1 MRSWRPWETDTQPPA
16 PSHPNT
22 LGPKPL
28 PQATTLL
35 SIASLLEP
43 SGNENRPVHAI
54 KTSSRTVPPPP
65 LPSIL
70 CRPVLHPPGA
80 SPYSTNVTPTSTAA
94 AYTPGTTTCTPTT
107 PYYTPT
113 PTSPPTST
121 TYTYAPLTTTTSR
134 KRKSDVF
141 EEHTTTTT
149 TRTTTTA
156 TATATATA
164 TITGHPH
171 LYVYDDDPRLNDTLG
186 WESCDQIRVRIRNII
201 QSGTMRVGE
210 FQATINCSA
219 ASYQRFMK
227 QSGPEAGVGS
237 DVYYGACRFFRKREL
252 QGLHQPTPAKRARR
266 DEDLDDDLDVSGII
280 LPGEPE
286 GAVRVHDTC
295 DEVRRHIHALL
306 RRPGIRQVDFLRAI
320 AKSFPAPRKIQSKQ
334 LHDFLAK
341 KGATAG
347 NTSCVYYGAYVFFEK
362 RRLRDGRPKSKMR
375 LEMESI
381 HPAGMNT
388 TDIMNIYVG
397 PLGPVPVEDEYGRV
411 VSARPISRPFIRK
424 KTVN

>member
-1 MRSWRPWETDTQPPA
+1 MRYITVPLCTINYS
-16 PSHPNT
+16 
-22 LGPKPL
+22 PKRV
-28 PQATTLL
+28 
-35 SIASLLEP
+35 SASLLEP
-43 SGNENRPVHAI
+43 SGNENHSVQAI
-54 KTSSRTVPPPP
+54 KTFSGSIPHAH
-65 LPSIL
+65 LPSSIL
-70 CRPVLHPPGA
+70 SAPVLHPPGT
-80 SPYSTNVTPTSTAA
+80 SPYSTTLIPTTTTAT
-94 AYTPGTTTCTPTT
+94 YTPATTTTTTTYTSTTTCTPTT
-107 PYYTPT
+107 THVY
-113 PTSPPTST
+113 SAS
-121 TYTYAPLTTTTSR
+121 TTTTSR
-134 KRKSDVF
+134 KRKSEVF
-141 EEHTTTTT
+141 EQPTTLSH
-149 TRTTTTA
+149 
-156 TATATATA
+156 
-164 TITGHPH
+164 GK
-171 LYVYDDDPRLNDTLG
+171 VYDDDPRLNDTLG
-186 WESCDQIRVRIRNII
+186 WESCDQIRGRIRNLI

-252 QGLHQPTPAKRARR
+252 QGLHQPAPAKKARH
-266 DEDLDDDLDVSGII
+266 DDGLDDLDVSGVR
-280 LPGEPE
+280 LPGEAE

-295 DEVRRHIHALL
+295 DEVRRNIHALL

-362 RRLRDGRPKSKMR
+362 RRVRDGRPKSKMR
-375 LEMESI
+375 IEMESI

-411 VSARPISRPFIRK
+411 VSARPIARPYVRK
-424 KTVN
+424 KALS